1 MGKQSKAKKAQSNYT
16 NANSLLGYNQQL
28 NQYEANQLNDSNM
41 AALRDQQALD
51 QYDRDV
57 DLQNLQFQNQLD
69 AFDRSEQAFHQGLG
83 MLDDAT
89 QLAYDQENL
98 LLDQK
103 LKELAFSKDDLD
115 RGWLQT
121 QLESQFAMQQLQ
133 LKDETEEATFASN
146 SKAASIDQK
155 QKAADAKYEYLQA
168 SMKGDAEAGQ
178 ANAAGRRG
186 TSARKTN
193 NSAVMQASMDKGKIA
208 SDLYNGSLSYKN
220 TASQLSAQRKL
231 GMKGFASGQKN
242 IESMLGISSE
252 QFESDTKQLGMMLK
266 DQFKQ
271 SEYNMS
277 KIELKG
283 FNSKAQLYESRPLP
297 PKKPPALPKPYKTPT
312 TNYVKPLPPVHA
324 DKGISGGYGGGSP
337 ESASTASSILGFGGA
352 AMGAVAAIPGV
363 GTGAAAALGIGSV
376 IASGLSSLF

>member
-1 MGKQSKAKKAQSNYT
+1 MGKKSKAAKAQSNYT

-41 AALRDQQALD
+41 AALKDKQALD

-83 MLDDAT
+83 MLDEAT
-89 QLAYDQENL
+89 KLAYNQENL

-103 LKELAFSKDDLD
+103 LKELAFSKSDLD

-146 SKAASIDQK
+146 SKAASLDQK

-168 SMKGDAEAGQ
+168 SMKGDAAAGQ
-178 ANAAGRRG
+178 ANASGKRG

-231 GMKGFASGQKN
+231 GMKGRANEQKN
-242 IESMLGISSE
+242 IESMLGISAK

-283 FNSKAQLYESRPLP
+283 FNSKAQLYESRALP

-324 DKGISGGYGGGSP
+324 DKGVSGGYGGGSP
-337 ESASTASSILGFGGA
+337 ESPSTASSILGFGGA
-352 AMGAVAAIPGV
+352 AMGAVAAIPGI
-363 GTGAAAALGIGSV
+363 GAPTAAALGIGSV

>member
-1 MGKQSKAKKAQSNYT
+1 MAKKSKAAKAQSNYT
-16 NANSLLGYNQQL
+16 NANSLLGYNQQMI
-28 NQYEANQLNDSNM
+28 QHEANILNDQNM
-41 AALRDQQALD
+41 ATLRDKLAED
-51 QYDRDV
+51 AYNRDV
-57 DLQNLQFQNQLD
+57 DLQNLQFQNQLE

-83 MLDDAT
+83 MIDEAT

-103 LKELAFSKDDLD
+103 LKELAFSKSDLD

-186 TSARKTN
+186 TSARKAN

-220 TASQLSAQRKL
+220 TASSLSAQRKL
-231 GMKGFASGQKN
+231 GMKGRASEQKN
-242 IESMLGISSE
+242 IESMLGISAE
-252 QFESDTKQLGMMLK
+252 QFTSDTKQLGKMLR

-283 FNSKAQLYESRPLP
+283 FNTKAQLYEARPLP

-324 DKGISGGYGGGSP
+324 SKGVSGGYGGGSP
-337 ESASTASSILGFGGA
+337 SSPSTASSLMGFAGLGLTAGAMAFGGPIA
-352 AMGAVAAIPGV
+352 AGA
-363 GTGAAAALGIGSV
+363 GALLT
-376 IASGLSSLF
+376 GLSSLF